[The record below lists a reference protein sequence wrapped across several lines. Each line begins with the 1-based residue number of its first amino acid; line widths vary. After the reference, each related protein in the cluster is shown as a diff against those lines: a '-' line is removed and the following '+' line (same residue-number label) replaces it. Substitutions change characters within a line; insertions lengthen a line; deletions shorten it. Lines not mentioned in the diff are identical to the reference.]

1 MAIKLENLSETRFMK
16 KLQEFS
22 VKLTQNT
29 VFSTISRGMGGTMGL
44 IMIGAVVQILVMIG
58 AYLFNWAPDSNIYQ
72 ILYMPYKLTMGLLG
86 FFMTFSLSYS
96 YAKKLNVPELQ
107 AGFTSLVLYI
117 LVTSPVVQATAG
129 DVTFDAL
136 NLGNMGSG
144 GIFVAIIVGMSSV
157 RITKLIMD
165 KNWVIRMPDVV
176 PEGILNSFNSI
187 IPTAINIII
196 WYGLS
201 VAIMSVTQGQL
212 TLASLITTVI
222 AIPLRYMLSP
232 VGMLVIIALNQI
244 SWFFGIHGG
253 SVVFTAIMVPYFTA
267 FATNSEL
274 AQAGLPLLANPVFLY
289 TAIAMV
295 GGTGNTLALAIM
307 GLKSKSEQ
315 ISAISKASFI
325 PGLFNINEPVIFG
338 FPILYNPILLIPFI
352 LVPIVSGILMYLG
365 FIFNLLTP
373 PSVLI
378 MTALPVGLINYLAS
392 LDWRVFIF
400 AALVFVLSYI
410 IYYPFFK
417 VYEKECIAKEAA
429 AAKEVEL
436 VDERN

>member
-1 MAIKLENLSETRFMK
+1 MEERLENISNSKFMK
-16 KLQEFS
+16 KLQEIS
-22 VKLTQNT
+22 VTLTQNT

-44 IMIGAVVQILVMIG
+44 IMIGAVVQILVMIL
-58 AYLFNWAPDSNIYQ
+58 AYIFNWAPDSNIYQ

-96 YAKKLNVPELQ
+96 YAKKLDVPELQ

-117 LVTSPVVQATAG
+117 LVTSPVVEATAG
-129 DVTFDAL
+129 DMTFDAL

-165 KNWVIRMPDVV
+165 KNWVIKMPDVV
-176 PEGILNSFNSI
+176 PEGILNSFNTV
-187 IPTAINIII
+187 IPTGVNIII

-201 VAIMSVTQGQL
+201 VMIMTLTQGHM

-222 AIPLRYMLSP
+222 AIPLRYLLSP
-232 VGMLVIIALNQI
+232 VGMMVIIALNQI

-274 AQAGLPLLANPVFLY
+274 AQAGLPLIANPVFLY
-289 TAIAMV
+289 TAVAMV

-307 GLKSKSEQ
+307 GLKSESEQ
-315 ISAISKASFI
+315 ISAVSKASLV

-352 LVPIVSGILMYLG
+352 LVPVVSGALMYLG
-365 FIFNLLTP
+365 FMLNWLTP

-378 MTALPVGLINYLAS
+378 MTALPVGLVNYMAS

-400 AALVFVLSYI
+400 AIIVFVISYA

-429 AAKEVEL
+429 AREAE
-436 VDERN
+436 

>member
-1 MAIKLENLSETRFMK
+1 MNMEARLSKITDSKFMK
-16 KLQEFS
+16 KLQEIS
-22 VKLTQNT
+22 VTLTQNT

-44 IMIGAVVQILVMIG
+44 IMIGAVVQILVMIL
-58 AYLFNWAPDSNIYQ
+58 AYIFNWAPDSNIYQ

-96 YAKKLNVPELQ
+96 YAKKLDVPELQ

-117 LVTSPVVQATAG
+117 LVTSPVVEATAG

-157 RITKLIMD
+157 RITKFIMD

-176 PEGILNSFNSI
+176 PEGILNSFNTI
-187 IPTAINIII
+187 IPTGINIVI

-201 VAIMSVTQGQL
+201 VVIMTLTQGHM
-212 TLASLITTVI
+212 TLASLITTII
-222 AIPLRYMLSP
+222 AIPLRYLLSP
-232 VGMLVIIALNQI
+232 AGMMVIIALNQI

-289 TAIAMV
+289 TAVAMV
-295 GGTGNTLALAIM
+295 GGTGNTLALAMM
-307 GLKSKSEQ
+307 GLKSESEQ
-315 ISAISKASFI
+315 ISAVSKASLV

-352 LVPIVSGILMYLG
+352 LVPVVSGALMYLG
-365 FIFNLLTP
+365 FMLNWLTP

-378 MTALPVGLINYLAS
+378 MTALPVGLVNYMAT
-392 LDWRVFIF
+392 LDWRFFIF
-400 AALVFVLSYI
+400 ALIIFVISYA

-429 AAKEVEL
+429 AREVE
-436 VDERN
+436 

>member
-1 MAIKLENLSETRFMK
+1 MEARLENITNSKFMK
-16 KLQEFS
+16 KLQEIS

-44 IMIGAVVQILVMIG
+44 IMVGAVVQILVMIL
-58 AYLFNWAPDSNIYQ
+58 AYIFKWTPDNNIYQ

-86 FFMTFSLSYS
+86 FFMTFSLSYT
-96 YAKKLNVPELQ
+96 YAKKLDVPELQ

-117 LVTSPVVQATAG
+117 LVTSPVVEATAG
-129 DVTFDAL
+129 DMTFDAL

-144 GIFVAIIVGMSSV
+144 GIFVAIIVGMTSV

-176 PEGILNSFNSI
+176 PEGILNSFNTI
-187 IPTAINIII
+187 IPTGINIII

-201 VAIMSVTQGQL
+201 VMIMAFTQGQM
-212 TLASLITTVI
+212 TLASLITTLI
-222 AIPLRYMLSP
+222 AMPLRYLLSP

-289 TAIAMV
+289 TAVAMV
-295 GGTGNTLALAIM
+295 GGTGNTLALVLM

-315 ISAISKASFI
+315 ISAVSKASLI

-352 LVPIVSGILMYLG
+352 LVPVVSGALMYLG
-365 FIFNLLTP
+365 FILNWLTP

-378 MTALPVGLINYLAS
+378 MTALPVGLVNYMAS

-400 AALVFVLSYI
+400 AILIFIISYI

-417 VYEKECIAKEAA
+417 VYEKDIIAKEAA
-429 AAKEVEL
+429 AARK
-436 VDERN
+436 DE

>member
-176 PEGILNSFNSI
+176 PEGILNSFN
-187 IPTAINIII
+187 
-196 WYGLS
+196 
-201 VAIMSVTQGQL
+201 
-212 TLASLITTVI
+212 
-222 AIPLRYMLSP
+222 
-232 VGMLVIIALNQI
+232 
-244 SWFFGIHGG
+244 
-253 SVVFTAIMVPYFTA
+253 
-267 FATNSEL
+267 
-274 AQAGLPLLANPVFLY
+274 
-289 TAIAMV
+289 
-295 GGTGNTLALAIM
+295 
-307 GLKSKSEQ
+307 
-315 ISAISKASFI
+315 
-325 PGLFNINEPVIFG
+325 
-338 FPILYNPILLIPFI
+338 
-352 LVPIVSGILMYLG
+352 
-365 FIFNLLTP
+365 
-373 PSVLI
+373 
-378 MTALPVGLINYLAS
+378 
-392 LDWRVFIF
+392 
-400 AALVFVLSYI
+400 
-410 IYYPFFK
+410 
-417 VYEKECIAKEAA
+417 
-429 AAKEVEL
+429 
-436 VDERN
+436 